1 VSTSVAYFSKVV
13 PQRDSIHYA
22 VRQALIKDGWVITDD
37 PYVISYGERFLFVD
51 LGASEIPSKNG
62 IESRFI
68 GARQGAT
75 QIAVEV
81 KEFRRTSAIAD
92 LEQAIGQ
99 YVLYRLLLNQ
109 VDPDRNLYLA
119 VDEATFAE
127 IFSEPVGELVI
138 SDLPLNLLIVDVEL
152 AEVKQWIPP
161 RQNER
166 S

>member
-1 VSTSVAYFSKVV
+1 MATLGAIFKAM

-22 VRQALIKDGWVITDD
+22 VRQALVKDGWDITDD

-51 LGASEIPSKNG
+51 LGASEASSETG
-62 IESRFI
+62 FESRFI
-68 GARQGAT
+68 GARKGQN

-119 VDEATFAE
+119 VDEATAAE
-127 IFSEPVGELVI
+127 IFSEPIGELVI
-138 SDLPLNLLIVDVEL
+138 RDLPLNLLIVDVEL
-152 AEVKQWIPP
+152 AEVSQWIPP
-161 RQNER
+161 RQIGR
-166 S
+166 L